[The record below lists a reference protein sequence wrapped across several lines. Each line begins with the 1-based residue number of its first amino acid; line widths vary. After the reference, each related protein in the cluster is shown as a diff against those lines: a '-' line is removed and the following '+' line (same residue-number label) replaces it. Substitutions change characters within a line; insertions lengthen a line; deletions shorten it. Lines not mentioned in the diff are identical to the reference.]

1 MLQVTIPMHI
11 LFRVIYLHNV
21 YINDTQAIYIKK
33 KLYLHSNNIY
43 YNNFHLIII
52 QMC

>member
-1 MLQVTIPMHI
+1 MLQVTIPMRI

-33 KLYLHSNNIY
+33 NYICI
-43 YNNFHLIII
+43 LITYITTI
-52 QMC
+52 FI